1 MQKVDFEI
9 QLPETEIVR
18 NLPIQEE
25 FFWLSQNGNKRKL
38 RLHDYAQIYRIPHLY
53 EYLMEKLQA
62 KSHIVLSSLLIDRII
77 QAGGDVKDLIVL
89 EIGAGSGMVGKAL
102 ADLGVKSITGIDIF
116 SEAAQAA
123 KRECPGVYENYYVED
138 LTNLSETARDTLSS
152 RGFNCMIC
160 GSALMICGSALTSD
174 HVPPLGLATAFNL
187 MAPNSWIAFNV
198 KKEVWEEKG
207 EASFAAWHPW
217 VVETDIFEIAQMDD
231 YQHRFYLDGRPLYY
245 KAIIG
250 TKRANILKS

>member
-25 FFWLSQNGNKRKL
+25 FFWLSQNRKERKL
-38 RLHDYAQIYRIPHLY
+38 RVHDYAQIYRIPHLY
-53 EYLMEKLQA
+53 EHLMEKLQA
-62 KSHIVLSSLLIDRII
+62 KSHIVLSSLLIDRVT

-89 EIGAGSGMVGKAL
+89 EVGAGSGMVGKAL
-102 ADLGVKSITGIDIF
+102 ADLGVKSITGIDILP
-116 SEAAQAA
+116 EAAQAA
-123 KRECPGVYENYYVED
+123 KRACPGVYENYYVED

-152 RGFNCMIC
+152 RGFNCMVC
-160 GSALMICGSALTSD
+160 ASALTSN

-198 KKEVWEEKG
+198 KKELWEEKG
-207 EASFAAWHPW
+207 EASFVAWHPW
-217 VVETDIFEIAQMDD
+217 VGETDIFEIAQMHE
-231 YQHRFYLDGRPLYY
+231 YQHRFHLDGRPLYY
-245 KAIIG
+245 IAIIG
-250 TKRANILKS
+250 TKRANIAKS

>member
-25 FFWLSQNGNKRKL
+25 FFWLSQNRKERKL
-38 RLHDYAQIYRIPHLY
+38 RVHDYAQIYRIPHLY
-53 EYLMEKLQA
+53 EHLMEKLQA
-62 KSHIVLSSLLIDRII
+62 KSHIVLSSLLIDRVT

-89 EIGAGSGMVGKAL
+89 EVGAGSGMVGKAL
-102 ADLGVKSITGIDIF
+102 ADLGVKSITGIDILP
-116 SEAAQAA
+116 EAAQAA

-152 RGFNCMIC
+152 RGFNCMVC
-160 GSALMICGSALTSD
+160 ASALTSN

-198 KKEVWEEKG
+198 KKELWEEKG
-207 EASFAAWHPW
+207 EASFVAWHPW
-217 VVETDIFEIAQMDD
+217 VGETDIFEIAQMHE
-231 YQHRFYLDGRPLYY
+231 YQHRFHLDGRPLYY
-245 KAIIG
+245 IAIIG
-250 TKRANILKS
+250 TKRANIPKS